1 MATKAKT
8 LQAKDKEKDDK
19 AADAPEKDSQDAPS
33 PLLDLS
39 DAAVKKMI
47 KQAKKRGFVT
57 FDQLNE
63 VLPSDTTS
71 PEQIEDIMSMLS
83 DMGINVSEAED
94 ADSEEE
100 TKEEAEDETDNELV
114 EVTQK
119 AVTEVKKSEPGE
131 RTDDPVRMYLR
142 EMGTVELLSREG
154 EIAIAKRI
162 EAGREAMIA
171 GLCESPLTFQAI
183 IIWRDE
189 LNEGK
194 IFLRDIIDL
203 EATYAGP
210 DAKNNMNPAMIGALG
225 PDGQPLTNGN
235 GNGVAAAVA
244 PAHVAP
250 PAAPPAPTPFRAPGA
265 DTEAEEKD
273 PAEAAAESDMDDDE
287 FENQMSLAA
296 IEAELKPKVVET
308 FDKIASEYKKLRRL
322 QEQDIANQLQ
332 SESLSPSQERK
343 YKKLKDEIIVEVKSL
358 RLNQARIDS
367 PVEQLYDINK
377 KLVSFE
383 GRLLRLG
390 DSHGVAR
397 DDFLRNYQGSELDPR
412 WLNRVSKLSAKGWKN
427 FVHYEKDRI
436 KELRGEIQSLA
447 ALTGLE
453 IGEFRKIVHGVQ
465 KGEREARQAK
475 KEMVEANLRLVI
487 SIAKK
492 YTNRGL
498 QFLDLIQEGNIG
510 LMKAVDKFEYRRGY
524 KFSTDATWWIRQ
536 AITRSIADQSRT
548 IRVPVHMVDSIG
560 KIVRKSRQML
570 NELGREPTPEELAEK
585 LGMPLERVHRVVKVV
600 REPLS
605 LEAPI
610 GDEEDSHLGDFIQDK
625 TKILP

>member
-63 VLPSDTTS
+63 VLPSDQTS

-83 DMGINVSEAED
+83 DMGINVTEAD
-94 ADSEEE
+94 DSEGEE
-100 TKEEAEDETDNELV
+100 DKDEGGEDETDNELV

-210 DAKNNMNPAMIGALG
+210 DAKAMPAPVIG
-225 PDGQPLTNGN
+225 PDGQPIVAAPTGATPFKGAPERGNVGN
-235 GNGVAAAVA
+235 GGEQGEAGE
-244 PAHVAP
+244 
-250 PAAPPAPTPFRAPGA
+250 AAPGEGDF
-265 DTEAEEKD
+265 
-273 PAEAAAESDMDDDE
+273 DDDDM
-287 FENQMSLAA
+287 ENSLSLAA

-308 FDKIASEYKKLRRL
+308 FDNIADAYKRLRRL
-322 QEQDIANQLQ
+322 QHQDIQNKLRND
-332 SESLSPSQERK
+332 SLSPAQER
-343 YKKLKDEIIVEVKSL
+343 
-358 RLNQARIDS
+358 R
-367 PVEQLYDINK
+367 
-377 KLVSFE
+377 
-383 GRLLRLG
+383 
-390 DSHGVAR
+390 
-397 DDFLRNYQGSELDPR
+397 
-412 WLNRVSKLSAKGWKN
+412 
-427 FVHYEKDRI
+427 
-436 KELRGEIQSLA
+436 
-447 ALTGLE
+447 
-453 IGEFRKIVHGVQ
+453 
-465 KGEREARQAK
+465 
-475 KEMVEANLRLVI
+475 
-487 SIAKK
+487 
-492 YTNRGL
+492 
-498 QFLDLIQEGNIG
+498 
-510 LMKAVDKFEYRRGY
+510 
-524 KFSTDATWWIRQ
+524 
-536 AITRSIADQSRT
+536 
-548 IRVPVHMVDSIG
+548 
-560 KIVRKSRQML
+560 
-570 NELGREPTPEELAEK
+570 
-585 LGMPLERVHRVVKVV
+585 
-600 REPLS
+600 
-605 LEAPI
+605 
-610 GDEEDSHLGDFIQDK
+610 
-625 TKILP
+625 

>member
-63 VLPSDTTS
+63 VLPSDQTS

-83 DMGINVSEAED
+83 DMGINVTEAD
-94 ADSEEE
+94 DSEGEE
-100 TKEEAEDETDNELV
+100 DKDESGEDETDNELV

-210 DAKNNMNPAMIGALG
+210 DANAAPAPVVGA
-225 PDGQPLTNGN
+225 PAADPAQATEANGN
-235 GNGVAAAVA
+235 GNGAAMPAANGADVKAAA

-250 PAAPPAPTPFRAPGA
+250 PAAPPAPTPFRAEPDGQ
-265 DTEAEEKD
+265 EKD
-273 PAEAAAESDMDDDE
+273 PGEAAAESDMDDDE

-296 IEAELKPKVVET
+296 IEAELKPKVVE
-308 FDKIASEYKKLRRL
+308 
-322 QEQDIANQLQ
+322 
-332 SESLSPSQERK
+332 
-343 YKKLKDEIIVEVKSL
+343 
-358 RLNQARIDS
+358 
-367 PVEQLYDINK
+367 
-377 KLVSFE
+377 
-383 GRLLRLG
+383 
-390 DSHGVAR
+390 
-397 DDFLRNYQGSELDPR
+397 
-412 WLNRVSKLSAKGWKN
+412 
-427 FVHYEKDRI
+427 
-436 KELRGEIQSLA
+436 
-447 ALTGLE
+447 
-453 IGEFRKIVHGVQ
+453 
-465 KGEREARQAK
+465 
-475 KEMVEANLRLVI
+475 
-487 SIAKK
+487 
-492 YTNRGL
+492 
-498 QFLDLIQEGNIG
+498 
-510 LMKAVDKFEYRRGY
+510 
-524 KFSTDATWWIRQ
+524 
-536 AITRSIADQSRT
+536 
-548 IRVPVHMVDSIG
+548 
-560 KIVRKSRQML
+560 
-570 NELGREPTPEELAEK
+570 
-585 LGMPLERVHRVVKVV
+585 
-600 REPLS
+600 
-605 LEAPI
+605 
-610 GDEEDSHLGDFIQDK
+610 
-625 TKILP
+625 